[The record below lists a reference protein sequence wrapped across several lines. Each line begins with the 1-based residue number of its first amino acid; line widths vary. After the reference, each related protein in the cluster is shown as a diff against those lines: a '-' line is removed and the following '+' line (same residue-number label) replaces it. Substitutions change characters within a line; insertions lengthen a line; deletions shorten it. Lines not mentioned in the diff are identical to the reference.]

1 MLKLRKR
8 RFYLAVFPHHFVRF
22 AASQELIHFNGLGG
36 SHLAWLCLAP
46 AAAGFS
52 PWDEARTLSLTPNFT
67 YRAALRMGVAGRM
80 PFGGIASGRSVSV
93 LSAPRAIF
101 RDIPLLRA
109 GNATRRG
116 RLNPRIGVGTPGPN
130 SARGLLRLNTRAP
143 PARVFLDLGSA

>member
-22 AASQELIHFNGLGG
+22 TASQELIHFNGLGG
-36 SHLAWLCLAP
+36 LHLAWLCLAP

-80 PFGGIASGRSVSV
+80 PSAVLLQGSVSV

-109 GNATRRG
+109 GTATRRG
-116 RLNPRIGVGTPGPN
+116 RLNPRIGVGIARPELRPGIITAKHE
-130 SARGLLRLNTRAP
+130 SAPCLRISG
-143 PARVFLDLGSA
+143 FG

>member
-80 PFGGIASGRSVSV
+80 PSAVLLQGGR
-93 LSAPRAIF
+93 F
-101 RDIPLLRA
+101 R
-109 GNATRRG
+109 
-116 RLNPRIGVGTPGPN
+116 
-130 SARGLLRLNTRAP
+130 
-143 PARVFLDLGSA
+143 F